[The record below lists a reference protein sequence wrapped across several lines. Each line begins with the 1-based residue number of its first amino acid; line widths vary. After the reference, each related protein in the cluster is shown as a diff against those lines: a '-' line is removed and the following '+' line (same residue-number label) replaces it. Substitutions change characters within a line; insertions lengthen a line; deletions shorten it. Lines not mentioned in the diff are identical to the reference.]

1 MPRRQKHGV
10 DNPKRR
16 GEAPPFW
23 SLGVQGRSR
32 NAPAVLLG
40 DKKGGILSRE
50 RMPPLPVQRHRRCPP
65 PPMAGKRK
73 SPTTFVVMLYGAGDE
88 ARSRH
93 CRAAT
98 RTAGDKRPT
107 GAFSRFA
114 RALFDP
120 LPAGTKKPAL
130 LRRTSV
136 LRSKTLAEGE
146 FTSPE
151 HFNFL
156 PESKKEVTTY
166 VVTSFLERATRL
178 ARGVITP
185 RHAQRAPN
193 APLGR
198 FLASL
203 MPCSPLC
210 PLEPKNKGMTY
221 VMPLFFGAGDEAR
234 TRYLHLG
241 KVALYQMSYARG
253 TRCTIP
259 DIFRFVKHRF

>member
-1 MPRRQKHGV
+1 MTGNVLIKNRTPSSDVPYLFGLPKQK
-10 DNPKRR
+10 
-16 GEAPPFW
+16 
-23 SLGVQGRSR
+23 
-32 NAPAVLLG
+32 
-40 DKKGGILSRE
+40 
-50 RMPPLPVQRHRRCPP
+50 
-65 PPMAGKRK
+65 
-73 SPTTFVVMLYGAGDE
+73 TT
-88 ARSRH
+88 
-93 CRAAT
+93 
-98 RTAGDKRPT
+98 
-107 GAFSRFA
+107 
-114 RALFDP
+114 
-120 LPAGTKKPAL
+120 L

-146 FTSPE
+146 FISPE

-203 MPCSPLC
+203 APCSPLC

-234 TRYLHLG
+234 SRCYHTATRTAG
-241 KVALYQMSYARG
+241 TKRPTGAFSRFARALFAPLPAG
-253 TRCTIP
+253 A
-259 DIFRFVKHRF
+259 KK

>member
-1 MPRRQKHGV
+1 MTGNVLIKNRTPSSDVPYLFGLPKQKTTLLRRTSV
-10 DNPKRR
+10 
-16 GEAPPFW
+16 
-23 SLGVQGRSR
+23 LRSKTLAEDEFTSPEHF
-32 NAPAVLLG
+32 NFLPES
-40 DKKGGILSRE
+40 KKS
-50 RMPPLPVQRHRRCPP
+50 
-65 PPMAGKRK
+65 
-73 SPTTFVVMLYGAGDE
+73 
-88 ARSRH
+88 
-93 CRAAT
+93 
-98 RTAGDKRPT
+98 
-107 GAFSRFA
+107 
-114 RALFDP
+114 
-120 LPAGTKKPAL
+120 AL
-130 LRRTSV
+130 LCRTSV

-166 VVTSFLERATRL
+166 VKRGHNIRCDLFFGAGDEARTRST
-178 ARGVITP
+178 AVP
-185 RHAQRAPN
+185 RHAQRATN

-203 MPCSPLC
+203 APCSPLC